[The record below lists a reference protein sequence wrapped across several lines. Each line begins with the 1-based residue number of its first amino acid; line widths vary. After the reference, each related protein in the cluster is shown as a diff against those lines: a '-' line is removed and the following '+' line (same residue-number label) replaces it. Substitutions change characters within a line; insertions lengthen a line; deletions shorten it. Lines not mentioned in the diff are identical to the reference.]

1 MLVEKRAH
9 KVNLAIGIVMSS
21 IIAIQALVT
30 LGIEESM
37 STLIDAAVV
46 AGVLVGV
53 YWMPKISEEIR
64 GILLCALPAVALISI
79 MVFDEGFMLETHYTL
94 YLTIVMIGLY
104 FNQRMVVIYGSIYN
118 ILWIVA
124 YCISPQALLG
134 DIYHLGEFLQILA
147 TINAVFVM
155 IYCLTRWGKVLIDE
169 ALEKEKKAAELNE
182 QQQVVLSQITEVEH
196 LIQKEAEKLNEHT
209 KSGILTTNHI
219 GQAMEEIATG
229 VGCQA
234 DGMMMMNHQMQEVEA
249 YVERTTQ
256 ITENVAEQTGHLEQ
270 AMERSRRQM
279 SEMARQMELIRGA
292 VSTSNDTVTVLGEQL
307 EAITK
312 MLLSIHHIAE
322 QSNLLALNAAI
333 EASRAGEAGRGFAVV
348 AGEIRH
354 LSEDSKKM
362 VEGIR
367 EVLRE
372 IHHKAKAAIEAAGVG
387 NEATEAGMDTIL
399 KLAKDFEVLAQIS
412 ADNKEGISQ
421 EVAIMDELRRIFK
434 KMQESIEESVSIAEE
449 HTAVTEEVNANVQ
462 KQLEDMVKL
471 GEQTDELS
479 TLAQKLHAICNG

>member
-1 MLVEKRAH
+1 MSVEKRAH
-9 KVNLAIGIVMSS
+9 KVNLAIGVVMSS

-30 LGIEESM
+30 LGIAEGM
-37 STLIDAAVV
+37 STIIEAAAV
-46 AGVLVGV
+46 AGVLVGI
-53 YWMPKISEEIR
+53 YWMPKISEEVR
-64 GILLCALPAVALISI
+64 GILLCTLPAVALIAI
-79 MVFDEGFMLETHYTL
+79 MILDEGFMLETHYTL

-104 FNQRMVVIYGSIYN
+104 FNQRMVVIYGRIYN
-118 ILWIVA
+118 ILWVVA

-134 DIYHLGEFLQILA
+134 EVHHLWEFIQILA

-182 QQQVVLSQITEVEH
+182 NQEMALIQITEVEH
-196 LIQKEAEKLNEHT
+196 LIKKEAEKLNEHT

-234 DGMMMMNHQMQEVEA
+234 DGMMTMNHQMQEVEA
-249 YVERTTQ
+249 YVDRTIQ
-256 ITENVAEQTGHLEQ
+256 ITENVAEQSGHLEE
-270 AMERSRRQM
+270 AMGKGRIQM
-279 SEMARQMELIRGA
+279 SEMAQQMELIRGA
-292 VSTSNDTVTVLGEQL
+292 VGTSNDTVMALGKQL

-372 IHHKAKAAIEAAGVG
+372 IHHKAKAAIEAAEVG

-399 KLAKDFEVLAQIS
+399 KLAKDFEALAQIS
-412 ADNKEGISQ
+412 ADNKEGIAQ

-434 KMQESIEESVSIAEE
+434 KMQESIEDSVSIAEE
-449 HTAVTEEVNANVQ
+449 HTAVTEEVNANIQ
-462 KQLEDMVKL
+462 KQLEDMVRL
-471 GEQTDELS
+471 GEQTEGLN
-479 TLAQKLHAICNG
+479 TLAQKLHVICNG